1 MAAGTRDKKIDD
13 VLLRFEVTKEPL
25 QDNAA
30 EELENALQDYHDL
43 AQQYSDLMAKFCYE
57 TKPVK
62 RCGIWV
68 CPDCGRKIAY
78 NHSHCHSCGKKL
90 GWK

>member
-1 MAAGTRDKKIDD
+1 MSWEVGVDK
-13 VLLRFEVTKEPL
+13 VLLKFGVTKEPL

-30 EELENALQDYHDL
+30 ENLESVLQDYLDL
-43 AQQYSDLMAKFCYE
+43 AQQYSDLVTKFCYE

-62 RCGIWV
+62 RNGVYV
-68 CPDCGRKIAY
+68 CPDCGSRIAY
-78 NHSHCHSCGKKL
+78 NHSHCHRCGKKL